1 MEEYSALFNH
11 KSSKSFDLDLEYSTG
26 VCHCFVQE

>member
-1 MEEYSALFNH
+1 MEIYYALFNY
-11 KSSKSFDLDLEYSTG
+11 KSSKGFDPDLEYSTG